1 MSQSESLIA
10 VLINLRDA
18 GRKVLN
24 GLNAR
29 IDAAPS
35 TAKPVFSG
43 IVDLHDELNRADE
56 LLARPSTADRGGEVE
71 VRALEWREEA
81 IPPTGECLAST
92 VVGLYSIPLGRSVFV
107 LRFRDKDTLGK
118 FPALEA
124 AKAAAQADY
133 TARIRSALATTA
145 GEAKWFAASVP
156 PSIPVG
162 TQRSFIVAV
171 RRAHSGKVYS
181 FPAIYLNGYQ
191 LVYETGECP
200 KGNGCEGNGCDDGCP
215 TTGWY
220 SDSSEGEYDH
230 NYAKLALAPG
240 DEFLAWSP
248 IQQFDPDR
256 VALATTAGEAT
267 DAEWQT
273 MDGAPKDGSRLWLA
287 NPQMQEPVIGQWDD
301 YRTPTGKVIK
311 EWIVTHDPHE
321 RFQPLRYGTLIS
333 PTRWQPLPAALTQ
346 TERE

>member
-1 MSQSESLIA
+1 MSQSESLKPCPFCGGKADTMMYHTPPRWSVGCIGCAAQFVGPETEEEAIA
-10 VLINLRDA
+10 A
-18 GRKVLN
+18 W
-24 GLNAR
+24 
-29 IDAAPS
+29 
-35 TAKPVFSG
+35 
-43 IVDLHDELNRADE
+43 NR
-56 LLARPSTADRGGEVE
+56 RPSTADRGGDVE
-71 VRALEWREEA
+71 VKALEWESIDSSCMWANVREFWLQYRITLRA
-81 IPPTGECLAST
+81 DGMK
-92 VVGLYSIPLGRSVFV
+92 V
-107 LRFRDKDTLGK
+107 LRREWMSNRTEEGGIFNEWD
-118 FPALEA
+118 A

-256 VALATTAGEAT
+256 VALVT
-267 DAEWQT
+267 DK
-273 MDGAPKDGSRLWLA
+273 G
-287 NPQMQEPVIGQWDD
+287 
-301 YRTPTGKVIK
+301 
-311 EWIVTHDPHE
+311 
-321 RFQPLRYGTLIS
+321 
-333 PTRWQPLPAALTQ
+333 
-346 TERE
+346 